1 MRYVDS
7 YTPAQLGLT
16 EEELAF
22 LQPEAEAR
30 FQAFAIKTGYNRE
43 DVYNP
48 RKLFSDHTGQIKG
61 KSAELDAITGTLLHA
76 LIYSAKDENVFGEV
90 VTETKLDAEGFG
102 LQHSSYGAVS
112 VGNPSGNSC
121 FLVGSAALSQYAK
134 SISINYARVYDDR
147 DGSLDVHAEAKRS
160 LELTLSAEQ
169 FIMMVRGDSGFKT
182 PCGLMIR
189 DGMRSDMPPSTN
201 FDQHESKDFAAE
213 INALTK
219 PVAVLLSQLKALIDQ
234 GASKKGEYAAMV
246 ELAQQAAAEY
256 ARIAPAVLEMANA
269 KGAQEGK
276 RAHRQFVTEMN
287 ERLGQ
292 LNIDRTLSQL
302 LGLAQG

>member
-16 EEELAF
+16 AEEVAF

-30 FQAFAIKTGYNRE
+30 FQAFAAKTGYNR
-43 DVYNP
+43 DDIYDT
-48 RKLFSDHTGQIKG
+48 RKQFSNHTASLKG
-61 KSAELDAITGTLLHA
+61 KTAELDAVTGTLLHA
-76 LIYSAKDENVFGEV
+76 VIYIAMNANSQGEI
-90 VTETKLDAEGFG
+90 VTDTQLDAEGFG

-134 SISINYARVYDDR
+134 TISVNYARVYDDR
-147 DGSLDVHAEAKRS
+147 EGTLDVHADPRRN

-182 PCGLMIR
+182 PCGLSLR
-189 DGMRSDMPPSTN
+189 DGMRSDIPPSTN
-201 FDQHESKDFAAE
+201 FDQHDSKDFAAE
-213 INALTK
+213 VDALIK
-219 PVAVLLSQLKALIDQ
+219 PVSDVLAKLKDLIDQ

-256 ARIAPAVLEMANA
+256 AKIAPAILEMGNA

-276 RAHRQFVTEMN
+276 RAHHQFVAEMN

-292 LNIDRTLSQL
+292 LNLGHNLSQL
-302 LGLAQG
+302 LGLSQG